1 MLKILEPYLGQ
12 SLLMTSDRAKSRKK
26 KHGAFQEGLRFWLL
40 LTLICNQSNNINVFK
55 KKKKEIKV
63 DFKSLPFQIIQM
75 FVYIDLMRGLLMA
88 SGFPSHLA
96 HGSYIMT
103 WKKF

>member
-1 MLKILEPYLGQ
+1 MFKILEPYLGQ
-12 SLLMTSDRAKSRKK
+12 SLLMTSNRAMSRKK
-26 KHGAFQEGLRFWLL
+26 KHGAFQEGLRFWIL
-40 LTLICNQSNNINVFK
+40 LTLICNKSNNINV
-55 KKKKEIKV
+55 KKKEIKV

-75 FVYIDLMRGLLMA
+75 FVFIDLMRGLLMA

>member
-1 MLKILEPYLGQ
+1 MYL
-12 SLLMTSDRAKSRKK
+12 
-26 KHGAFQEGLRFWLL
+26 
-40 LTLICNQSNNINVFK
+40 K

-88 SGFPSHLA
+88 FPMGFPSHLA